1 MTYEWDEAKSRA
13 NLAKHTV
20 SFEEIELF
28 DWNTAVYRASDRD
41 GESRTEAIGYI
52 GSILFL
58 VVYTIRG
65 ENRRINQLACGQ
77 QKRKR
82 NLWTTTSTLAA

>member
-41 GESRTEAIGYI
+41 SESRTAAIGYI

-58 VVYTIRG
+58 VVYTSRG
-65 ENRRINQLACGQ
+65 DNRRIISLRPASRREREFYG
-77 QKRKR
+77 
-82 NLWTTTSTLAA
+82 

>member
-20 SFEEIELF
+20 SFEAIELF
-28 DWNTAVYRASDRD
+28 DWDTAVYRASDRD

-58 VVYTIRG
+58 VVYTFRG
-65 ENRRINQLACGQ
+65 ENRRIISLRPAS
-77 QKRKR
+77 RKER
-82 NLWTTTSTLAA
+82 ETHGRLHRL